1 MLSNERRRH
10 HRSLLEAPR
19 ITAMIKKSTPGTLS
33 PETTTTTSS
42 GYSTGGSCIS
52 NTKESSLKKS
62 SSIAYRQ
69 QCHQQQHKTQSKG
82 LHNLL
87 SKLKN
92 LLLPSKTN
100 DISSQ
105 KMRSTTSRQISSIN
119 ILRQYHPNSIIYDKI
134 PPSSIAISNAISLPF
149 TYYHNSPIQ
158 QSSGNFEK
166 ISAWLDYTEKMANTA
181 QNGHDSLFI
190 NSHKPKITTSSS
202 SVQLNKQEYFNTSVT
217 VVMKNT
223 RANIRPPK
231 RSSSLVARITQPIIE
246 QQFQKTISPASSFS
260 SSILTRG
267 MSERATP
274 PSSPT
279 EKTDKHSSKSNRQ
292 RPVDFSRRRTIASTN
307 EHNSNKENSS
317 TKYQHQY
324 PQDIYRFSPVSS
336 KNKVEIRI
344 PSSKPVVAKEYYF
357 HSDSTDTNEDLLNNS
372 YGLTLLK
379 QQKQPTPP
387 QPVQPRHSVAT
398 VLMISQVPNHI
409 LSEKQYNPRAYLQQ
423 DYSLDSLDDILC
435 DREVES
441 YFYPTSQSDHLYMNF
456 ENSTNSSY
464 QPSLSYFHETLC

>member
-1 MLSNERRRH
+1 MLSNERRRQ

-19 ITAMIKKSTPGTLS
+19 ITAMIKKSTSGTLS

-42 GYSTGGSCIS
+42 GYSTGGSSIS
-52 NTKESSLKKS
+52 NTKESSLEKS

-82 LHNLL
+82 LHSLL

-100 DISSQ
+100 NIRSQ

-119 ILRQYHPNSIIYDKI
+119 ILRQYHPNSITYDKI
-134 PPSSIAISNAISLPF
+134 PSSSIATSNAISLPF

-158 QSSGNFEK
+158 HSSGNFEK
-166 ISAWLDYTEKMANTA
+166 ISAWLDHTEKMANTE
-181 QNGHDSLFI
+181 QNGYDSLFI

-202 SVQLNKQEYFNTSVT
+202 SVQLNKHAIT

-267 MSERATP
+267 MSERITL

-279 EKTDKHSSKSNRQ
+279 EKTDKHSSKSNRH
-292 RPVDFSRRRTIASTN
+292 RPVDFSRRCTIASTN

-317 TKYQHQY
+317 TKYQDQY
-324 PQDIYRFSPVSS
+324 PQDIYRFSPVLS

-344 PSSKPVVAKEYYF
+344 PSSKPVVTKQYYF
-357 HSDSTDTNEDLLNNS
+357 HSNSTDTNEDLLNNS

-387 QPVQPRHSVAT
+387 QPVQPRHSVGT

-409 LSEKQYNPRAYLQQ
+409 SSEKQYDPRTYLQQ

-441 YFYPTSQSDHLYMNF
+441 YFYPTSPLDHLYMNF